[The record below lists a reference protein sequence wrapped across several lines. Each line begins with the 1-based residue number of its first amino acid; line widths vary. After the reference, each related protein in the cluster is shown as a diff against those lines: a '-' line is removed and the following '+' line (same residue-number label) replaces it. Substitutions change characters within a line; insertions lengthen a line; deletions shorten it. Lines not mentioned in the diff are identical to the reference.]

1 MGEGKSRLE
10 KAEEEL
16 PELEDEFGKITHSAT
31 PENAT
36 WEMWTRGEVETEVTC
51 NTGLIRIL
59 EEKKKERSN
68 GAEIIFKGR
77 CL

>member
-1 MGEGKSRLE
+1 MGNVNE
-10 KAEEEL
+10 
-16 PELEDEFGKITHSAT
+16 I
-31 PENAT
+31 
-36 WEMWTRGEVETEVTC
+36 GEVETEVTC